1 MYPGQLMKSE
11 DVFPGGGT
19 HEVVVLVCRVEEL
32 DEVVVGKGVAEEEIV
47 TVVLDDTIEVEE
59 LLTGNVVVVELVT
72 GNVVVELVTGNVV
85 VEVVVTLLD
94 KVDKVV
100 VEVEMVAVDDVNV
113 VEEDIVGLEELVA
126 TALIV
131 DTVVNELVEAATVV
145 VDVVETPLSR
155 LKAAILV
162 ESMLFVL
169 VNDIGLLF
177 FNQH

>member
-1 MYPGQLMKSE
+1 MKSE